1 MGHRVTWSGHMGNSY
16 ENDLM
21 NRWTMLLQIQEP
33 WSQVSESRK
42 GGSQDMNLSHIVT
55 NTLFAS
61 FTELMFV
68 LITQNVRFYI
78 LTHDIIST
86 SASHCPR
93 HVLARNCLLL
103 NVLLGLL
110 TFNVQIVLLFF
121 TLINYEVSRKE
132 LSLREKSFVRLFE
145 L

>member
-1 MGHRVTWSGHMGNSY
+1 MGHRVTWSEHMGNSY
-16 ENDLM
+16 KNDLM

-33 WSQVSESRK
+33 WSQAS
-42 GGSQDMNLSHIVT
+42 GSHIIT
-55 NTLFAS
+55 KTLFAS
-61 FTELMFV
+61 FTELMFG

-78 LTHDIIST
+78 LTHDIVST
-86 SASHCPR
+86 SASHYPH

-103 NVLLGLL
+103 NILLGLL

-121 TLINYEVSRKE
+121 TLINHEVSRKE
-132 LSLREKSFVRLFE
+132 LSLREKSFVGLFE